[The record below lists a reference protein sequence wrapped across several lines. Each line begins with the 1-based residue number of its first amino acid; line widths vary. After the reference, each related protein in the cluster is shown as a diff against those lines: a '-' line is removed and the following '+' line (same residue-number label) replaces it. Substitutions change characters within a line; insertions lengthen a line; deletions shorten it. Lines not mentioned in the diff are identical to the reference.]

1 MKLKK
6 YFNEGKTDFW
16 KENPEY
22 YIREIDKNE
31 SEIAVFKRGD
41 TPNNVYTVDC
51 KKGICNCKS
60 RGVCKHIS
68 MVEKWIK
75 AGKPSPFG
83 KNPKGDVLK
92 KLKKIGVK
100 I

>member
-51 KKGICNCKS
+51 KK
-60 RGVCKHIS
+60 
-68 MVEKWIK
+68 
-75 AGKPSPFG
+75 
-83 KNPKGDVLK
+83 
-92 KLKKIGVK
+92 
-100 I
+100 